1 MNYALSKSTGLF
13 RWPGC
18 FSSHENHTIKSST
31 ANPYLFRPSFPFV
44 SMLQEE
50 LAPARIMLQTKHHG
64 KQSNMVEHV
73 SVPYP
78 YSKSFTCSAR
88 FSCHHE
94 SKSQFG
100 FRTSLTFGFL
110 ARSPVPQLLPSLQ
123 IVFIKSFKQFQGVQ
137 YT

>member
-18 FSSHENHTIKSST
+18 FSSHKNHTIKSST

-50 LAPARIMLQTKHHG
+50 LAPGRIMLQRSNIG
-64 KQSNMVEHV
+64 KQTSNMVEYV

-88 FSCHHE
+88 FSCHHK
-94 SKSQFG
+94 SKSQLAFVQV
-100 FRTSLTFGFL
+100 SPSVFL
-110 ARSPVPQLLPSLQ
+110 REVEPASSEPTKC
-123 IVFIKSFKQFQGVQ
+123 FH
-137 YT
+137 